1 VRLFS
6 AMLVLFFSIVS
17 LALGIALRTVWAGP
31 DTLIRTVEI
40 EHTAPIIVIPGETLT
55 AHPGRQTVT
64 VVDPNPSSEVG
75 VIVAYGRSADVM
87 GWIKP
92 ARFTTVLHDE
102 VNDSLYAVPRLGRDS
117 QVPLP
122 LNSDLWL
129 EQFRESEAVKVSLTA
144 DEDIS
149 VVIFADGKR
158 AAPGVV
164 QLSWPLDNVSP
175 FAGLLV
181 ALGIISMVIGFILL
195 LIALAD
201 IRRRRGPRRKTPMA
215 PKRKAPKRFV
225 SRRPAPTVPRRGRRR
240 LERTAIALPLLGVL
254 ALGSCAPATDMA
266 EQVNQPV
273 TEGASTAPAPLP
285 PYPAVTEAQFRT
297 IIERVANQ
305 VLLADQALDG
315 GLLESRV
322 AKPALA
328 LREAQYALRDYD
340 EDLGQILPVSTTPIR
355 LLVPQQTREW
365 PRVVFAVVQEGAEA
379 NSPSVGMVFR
389 QESARDNYQLIYQ
402 VLLAPDVVLPAM
414 PTVDVG
420 APRLA
425 RDSKLLPVSPE
436 DTVKGYADVLSEG
449 SGAAAWKYFDTLTDD
464 LYTLV
469 GPDGQE
475 LRRES
480 FGGDLDLSLTIEAT
494 QEQIVALS
502 TRENGALVFGVI
514 TETEEV
520 RPVESGANI
529 NATPAVRAL
538 TGQPQSPDGFRAEYA
553 MHVVWYVPPIGSDE
567 KIRVVGY
574 SYALVDAEEL
584 EPEENEEG

>member
-1 VRLFS
+1 MRLLS

-17 LALGIALRTVWAGP
+17 LAFGIALRTVWAGP
-31 DTLIRTVEI
+31 DTLVRTVEI

-55 AHPGRQTVT
+55 SHPGRQTVT
-64 VVDPNPSSEVG
+64 VVDPNPNPEVG

-87 GWIKP
+87 GWVTP
-92 ARFTTVLHDE
+92 ARFTTILHDD
-102 VNDSLYAVPRLGRDS
+102 VQDTLYAVPRLGRDS
-117 QVPLP
+117 QVPAP

-129 EQFRESEAVKVSLTA
+129 EQFRENEAVKVSLTA

-164 QLSWPLDNVSP
+164 QLSWPLDNISP

-181 ALGIISMVIGFILL
+181 ALGIIAMVIGFILL
-195 LIALAD
+195 LIALTD
-201 IRRRRGPRRKTPMA
+201 IRRRRGPRRKTPTA
-215 PKRKAPKRFV
+215 PKRKAPKRLV
-225 SRRPAPTVPRRGRRR
+225 SPRPLPEQPRRGRRR
-240 LERTAIALPLLGVL
+240 VERTAIAIPLAAVF
-254 ALGSCAPATDMA
+254 ALGSCTSA
-266 EQVNQPV
+266 
-273 TEGASTAPAPLP
+273 TEGMEQPAPSVEETDSTVPAPLP

-297 IIERVANQ
+297 ILERVSNQ
-305 VLLADQALDG
+305 VLLADQALDA

-322 AKPALA
+322 ANPAFS
-328 LREAQYALRDYD
+328 LREAQYALRNFDN
-340 EDLGQILPVSTTPIR
+340 ELGQILPVSTTPIR

-379 NSPSVGMVFR
+379 NSPSVGMVLR
-389 QESARDNYQLIYQ
+389 QESARSSYQLIYQ
-402 VLLAPDVVLPAM
+402 VLLASDVVLPAM

-436 DTVKGYADVLSEG
+436 DTVKGYAEILSQG
-449 SGAAAWKYFDTLTDD
+449 SSSAAWKNFDTLTDD

-469 GPDGQE
+469 GPDGQQ
-475 LRRES
+475 LRKES
-480 FGGDLDLSLTIEAT
+480 FGSDLELSLSIEAAD
-494 QEQIVALS
+494 EQIVALS

-514 TETEEV
+514 TESEEV

-584 EPEENEEG
+584 EPRDE